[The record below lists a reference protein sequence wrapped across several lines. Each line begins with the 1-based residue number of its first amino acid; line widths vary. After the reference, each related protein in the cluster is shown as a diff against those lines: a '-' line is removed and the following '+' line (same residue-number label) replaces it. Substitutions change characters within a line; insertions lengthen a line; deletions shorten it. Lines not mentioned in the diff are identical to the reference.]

1 MKINRILLALIALVI
16 LPCNLMAQADDPVIM
31 TVAGKPVLRSEF
43 EYSYNKNNTD
53 AVIDKK
59 TVEEYVDLFVNYKL
73 KVAAAIDAKLDT
85 LTSYKNE
92 YVGYRDQ
99 QVRPTIIDDADVEK
113 EARKIYQDT
122 KDRIGPDGLISP
134 AHILLRL
141 SQQADVKQQEK
152 VKMRVDSIY
161 NVLKQGADF
170 AEIAKKYSEDPGSAR
185 NGGMIGQI
193 SRGQTLKE
201 FEDAAFAL
209 KDGEMSAP
217 VLSPV
222 GYHIIKM
229 CGHSDF
235 APYDSLRE
243 DIHRFIEARGI
254 REAIID
260 GKLEELVKTTGVT
273 KEQIMD
279 ERADSLAKVDPDMEN
294 LFREYHDG
302 LLLYEISNRE
312 VWEKASKDEEGLVA
326 YFKKNKKNYVWDN
339 PRFKGIAYYTREAAD
354 VNAVKKSLKGKKFDE
369 WADVLRST
377 FNADS
382 VLRIRVEKGI
392 FKKGDNKIVDKEVF
406 GEDTTIPEKKDYPY
420 SSSYGK
426 LLKAP
431 KEMDDVRGQVTADYQ
446 DALEKGWVATL
457 RKKYPVV
464 VNKDVVATVNKH

>member
-1 MKINRILLALIALVI
+1 MKFNRIILAFLASAMM
-16 LPCNLMAQADDPVIM
+16 PCNMMAQSDDPVIM

-73 KVAAAIDAKLDT
+73 KVAAALDAQLDT
-85 LTSYKNE
+85 LTSYKKE

-99 QVRPTIIDDADVEK
+99 QVRPTIINEADVEK
-113 EARKIYQDT
+113 EAQKIYQDT
-122 KDRIGPDGLISP
+122 KDRIGPDGLVSP

-141 SQQADVKQQEK
+141 PQQADAQQQEK
-152 VKMRVDSIY
+152 VKTRIDSIY
-161 NVLKQGADF
+161 NALVKGADF
-170 AEIAKKYSEDPGSAR
+170 AELATQVSEDPGSAR
-185 NGGMIGQI
+185 KGGAIGQI

-229 CGHSDF
+229 LGHSEF
-235 APYDSLRE
+235 APYDSLRA

-260 GKLEELVKTTGVT
+260 GKLEEMIKATDTSM
-273 KEQIMD
+273 EQIMD
-279 ERADSLAKVDPDMEN
+279 QRADSLASVDPDMEN

-312 VWEKASKDEEGLVA
+312 VWEKASKDEAGLVA
-326 YFKKNKKNYVWDN
+326 YFKKNKKNYKWDE

-354 VNAVKKSLKGKKFDE
+354 IDAVKKSLKGKNFDQ

-382 VLRIRVEKGI
+382 VLRIRVEKGL
-392 FKKGDNKIVDKEVF
+392 FKKGDNKIVDKEIF
-406 GEDTTIPEKKDYPY
+406 GEDVTIPEKKDYPNTAAF
-420 SSSYGK
+420 GFV
-426 LLKAP
+426 LKAP

-446 DALEKGWVATL
+446 DALEKSWVATL

-464 VNKDVVATVNKH
+464 VNKDIVATVNKH